1 MTTPVASLDSD
12 SPPFPG
18 VAPRKVF
25 LGTLAAVGTALAF
38 LLLYVFADVLLLLFV
53 GIILATAVRPIIGW
67 LRGRGVPQN
76 VATVAVYLALL
87 ISVATLL
94 SWFVPMV
101 FDQVQTIGAQIP
113 RNYQQLA
120 EQLRDSPSLLLRRIG
135 ERLPERAE
143 APTQPSA
150 SGAVVEQVATA
161 WNYGNWALVAL
172 VGIAAV
178 LLIAF
183 FWSLQEE
190 RTLRT
195 LQLALPPSRR
205 EAFNEFVNTA
215 RSKLGAYVRGQV
227 LLCLVI
233 GVLNFV
239 AFVMIG
245 LPYAT
250 TFAVLAGIFE
260 AIPVVGPVLAAVA
273 PALAALTTDP
283 SKVIWVLVAALFIQQ
298 AENYFLVPRIM
309 ENAVGVNPIVT
320 LLALVAFGTLMGFVG
335 AVLAIP
341 LAAIVQLVLDR
352 LLLDQ
357 VALEPPP
364 PSGRD
369 AVSVAH
375 YHARDLIQDVRAY
388 LRNKPETAVAG
399 ADALEDAIETIATD
413 IDQLLTARFGV
424 AVEGTSLTEG
434 TP

>member
-1 MTTPVASLDSD
+1 
-12 SPPFPG
+12 
-18 VAPRKVF
+18 
-25 LGTLAAVGTALAF
+25 
-38 LLLYVFADVLLLLFV
+38 
-53 GIILATAVRPIIGW
+53 
-67 LRGRGVPQN
+67 
-76 VATVAVYLALL
+76 
-87 ISVATLL
+87 
-94 SWFVPMV
+94 
-101 FDQVQTIGAQIP
+101 
-113 RNYQQLA
+113 
-120 EQLRDSPSLLLRRIG
+120 
-135 ERLPERAE
+135 
-143 APTQPSA
+143 
-150 SGAVVEQVATA
+150 
-161 WNYGNWALVAL
+161 
-172 VGIAAV
+172 
-178 LLIAF
+178 
-183 FWSLQEE
+183 
-190 RTLRT
+190 
-195 LQLALPPSRR
+195 
-205 EAFNEFVNTA
+205 
-215 RSKLGAYVRGQV
+215 
-227 LLCLVI
+227 LCLLI

-239 AFVMIG
+239 AFVLIG